1 MKKKSRIQIESPII
15 ARLKREMQEPR
26 LTESVRNGLSLQAR
40 PDKKK
45 PEVRLAK
52 A

>member
-15 ARLKREMQEPR
+15 ARLKMQEPR